1 MVFFQSTFLAWP
13 FLALFGL
20 SAVPAPGSVS
30 DSLPNAS
37 FITGTGAAGDTV
49 AKDSQARPQ
58 SADERQVSAAIQAL
72 FAAAER
78 GDLVALDSLYAGN
91 DLTVIEST
99 GINRGW
105 SDYRD
110 HHLAPELKEMKGFRY
125 RPFEIEPHVAG
136 KTAWA
141 IFRYNLRAETG
152 GKVLDLVGRGTAVLE
167 RKKGRWVVR
176 HTHTASRARR
186 ATDPAATY

>member
-1 MVFFQSTFLAWP
+1 MVFFQSTFMAWP
-13 FLALFGL
+13 FLVLFAASADLTPGVVTHGL
-20 SAVPAPGSVS
+20 PRT
-30 DSLPNAS
+30 SLNSNAAAAD
-37 FITGTGAAGDTV
+37 TGLNDLPV
-49 AKDSQARPQ
+49 RPQ
-58 SADERQVSAAIQAL
+58 SPAERRVSAAIQAL

-78 GDLVALDSLYAGN
+78 GDIVALDSLYAGN

-105 SDYRD
+105 IDYRD

-136 KTAWA
+136 NTAWA

-152 GKVLDLVGRGTAVLE
+152 GKVLDLIGRGTAVLE
-167 RKKGRWVVR
+167 KKKGRWVVR